1 MARPGQTEKGES
13 MKLGLVTYNLAK
25 DWDLGTSI
33 ANCEE
38 TGFSGVELR
47 TTHAHQVEVDL
58 KPQKRAEIKELFAAS
73 KVELVGLGSA
83 FEYDAVD
90 QGEVRQNIEGTK
102 EYIQLASDLGVG
114 GVKVRPNKVHVDEGV
129 EIEKTL
135 EQIGL
140 ALRECGE
147 FGSAQGVEVRLEV
160 HGRVTCQP
168 ANIRKILDYADHD
181 NVFACWNSNM
191 DDIEDDSIDSNFE
204 LLKEKIRLVH
214 INELWSSY
222 PWRRLFKLL
231 QLSGYE
237 GFCLAEIPASED
249 AIRLMHY
256 YRSLWHALAGMEPEN
271 A

>member
-1 MARPGQTEKGES
+1 MQ
-13 MKLGLVTYNLAK
+13 LGLVTYNLAK
-25 DWDLGTSI
+25 DWDVETIIG
-33 ANCEE
+33 NCEE
-38 TGFSGVELR
+38 TGFRGVELR
-47 TTHAHQVEVDL
+47 TTHAHRVEVDL
-58 KPQKRAEIKELFAAS
+58 DAQKRAEIKEVFAAS

-83 FEYDAVD
+83 FEYDALD
-90 QGEVRQNIEGTK
+90 QGEVRQSIEGTK
-102 EYIQLASDLGVG
+102 EYIELARDLGVA

-147 FGSAQGVEVRLEV
+147 FGRDHGVEIRLEV

-191 DDIEDDSIDSNFE
+191 DDVVDGSIESNFE

-214 INELWSSY
+214 INELWTSY
-222 PWRRLFKLL
+222 PWKQLFKLL

-237 GFCLAEIPASED
+237 GFCLAEIPASKD

-256 YRSLWHALAGMEPEN
+256 YRALWHALAGLEPEN